1 METQATNIGSL
12 ESAGFSYTDED
23 EIRRRR
29 LAVSAEE
36 VREAARWLLAQ
47 KHTTVVLYPES
58 K

>member
-36 VREAARWLLAQ
+36 VREAARWLLA
-47 KHTTVVLYPES
+47 L
-58 K
+58 